1 MFRIE
6 LTNCKK
12 FEFAAN
18 CPYYVIDRNRWYRT
32 DAEENCYKIYELYYE
47 LVEKYCGMYYKK

>member
-32 DAEENCYKIYELYYE
+32 DAEENCYKIYELYVVSKSIK
-47 LVEKYCGMYYKK
+47 LQNFCKY